1 MVWHILT
8 TKLSNGSGATE
19 TRARLAVYF
28 RAMHAYK
35 ERSDGTD
42 AVVRYIRQLVSCFKA
57 SEHAKPDV
65 GSKEYLNAYQGES
78 PDHWTDILTNQPQY
92 FIRTTLT
99 VELALSRGQ
108 YPVEDDFPTS
118 LTAKSDGTSTDE
130 DSQNNQ
136 NYTTAGPND
145 QQMDDLFPRPDTPAM
160 WTLGIF
166 DSAGDT
172 PGRDMRQAQLQ
183 DVLSRFEQADYHPTQ
198 DLMSYQSPPGIDST
212 FFNELIDSLDCV

>member
-8 TKLSNGSGATE
+8 TKLSRGSGAAE

-28 RAMHAYK
+28 SAMNAFK
-35 ERSDGTD
+35 ARSDGTD
-42 AVVRYIRQLVSCFKA
+42 AVLFYIKNLVSCFKA
-57 SEHAKPDV
+57 SEHAKPNAR
-65 GSKEYLNAYQGES
+65 SKDYLNAYQGES

-108 YPVEDDFPTS
+108 YPVEEDFPTN
-118 LTAKSDGTSTDE
+118 LTTENGESSAEEESQPRPDHTAAVST
-130 DSQNNQ
+130 
-136 NYTTAGPND
+136 D
-145 QQMDDLFPRPDTPAM
+145 QQMDDFFPTSDTPAM

-166 DSAGDT
+166 DSFGSDS
-172 PGRDMRQAQLQ
+172 GRDTRQAQLQ

-198 DLMSYQSPPGIDST
+198 DLMPYESPFGTDSA
-212 FFNELIDSLDCV
+212 FFNELIDNLECV